1 VLLPEDTLLDVKV
14 RGSLDSN
21 GSPSSNPRSLRPLV
35 AAFNPRFLHATE
47 NKSPARTGLTRF
59 LIAKGEAMSSH
70 LGIATRHRVFAI
82 VIIALLAFAPFAF
95 SQSNVSAGSISGT
108 VTDPSGATVPNVPV
122 SITNTATGRT
132 INLTTNS
139 SGGYT
144 TGALQPGPYTVK
156 VTAKGFQS
164 VSLPLTVQVGNTAN
178 GNVKLT
184 LGQETQ
190 IVEVQAETEQVNTQQ
205 ATVQGVLNAQ
215 QIENL
220 PVNGRNFLDLAQLE
234 PGVQIQD
241 GQNFDPTKAGY
252 SSISFGGRFGRTARI
267 NVDGVDISD
276 ETVGTTTEDIPSSA
290 IQEFQLAQSSLDIS
304 TDLTS
309 SGSVNV
315 VTKSGTNALHGEAF
329 GLFRDSSMAAAL
341 PTQGFAPPPFQRS
354 QFGGSLGGPII
365 KDKLFFFLD
374 AERIKQDSTSPVVVG
389 DVINTAGATI
399 PFSQNS
405 GTFTQPFRET
415 STLARA
421 DYQLGKAKLFYRFTY
436 FQNSLPATF
445 GLGFSVYNNKDITRN
460 HVFGVD
466 FATGNWSHSIRY
478 SYLKF
483 QNQIVDQTTGTNLP
497 FANLGIE
504 MRILPTGF
512 ISGPNL
518 LAPQSTPQANQEAKY
533 DGIKTFGKHT
543 FRFGMSY
550 NRIQGGGFAKFFSI
564 APRVTSTASPTTV
577 DTANAGPF
585 PGGATNPL
593 NYPVQTVQVG
603 NGQGFS
609 TENPALGFP
618 AGGLGPDN
626 RIGVYIADVWK
637 LFPNFTINAGLR
649 YDRDTGRTDSDLPA
663 IPEINAVLPGFGNA
677 VKNPNLNFAPQLGIA
692 LDPTGNGKTVFRAGI
707 GMFYENVIY
716 NNVLFDR
723 PLRLR
728 TGAFL
733 QSPLACR
740 NGTPQPIPITNPDG
754 SSSTLFAPAAACSGP
769 IGVAAPLIAAFQQQY
784 QALNPFDINAPNP
797 NFIGNFVGTS
807 SFPVALFAPN
817 YQSPRSVQMNFGF
830 QHEVRR
836 GMIASVDFLR
846 NVTTHT
852 LLGID
857 PNKAGDARFFDPA
870 AATAAIDAT
879 NASFNCGPGS
889 AGVNCAIAA
898 GATIGD
904 YAGNGLTSPLDAGG
918 PCGPNLGV
926 NCAFPGAN
934 PNLGQAFFLEP
945 VGRSTYN
952 AIQMKLSQ
960 NVTRP
965 MKGIR
970 ALNFQ
975 VSYSLSRFSNSG
987 GAQATGTTADNDQDF
1002 VLQAADNNNPNAFFG
1017 PSLLDRTHQ
1026 FSFGGYFDTPGGFR
1040 IGMIGHFYSPLPA
1053 TLSVPDPATG
1063 GGIFQTDFTGD
1074 GSVQDPFPGT
1084 TMGFFDRHI
1093 DAAGLNTFLANY
1105 NAGSGG
1111 QPTPAGQV
1119 LLASGLM
1126 TLAQLQALG
1135 GVAPLYVTDPS
1146 TQCGNVAAGQLP
1158 SFDCF
1163 QLAPQGQVNMD
1174 WLRSLDMSFAWRHT
1188 FRERFVI
1195 EPSVK
1200 VFNVLN
1206 FANFGLP
1213 PNTLSGVLS
1222 GGPGSL
1228 NGTTYN
1234 TNNTRLGNGTGV
1246 YALGAPRQIEF
1257 GLRVTF

>member
-1 VLLPEDTLLDVKV
+1 
-14 RGSLDSN
+14 
-21 GSPSSNPRSLRPLV
+21 LRPLV

-47 NKSPARTGLTRF
+47 NNSPARMGLTRF

-70 LGIATRHRVFAI
+70 LGIATRHRVFA
-82 VIIALLAFAPFAF
+82 VVVIALLAFAPFAY
-95 SQSNVSAGSISGT
+95 SQSNISAGSISGT
-108 VTDPSGATVPNVPV
+108 VTDPSGATVPNAPV
-122 SITNTATGRT
+122 TITNTATGHA

-139 SGGYT
+139 SGTYT
-144 TGALQPGPYTVK
+144 TGALPPGPYTVK
-156 VTAKGFQS
+156 VAAKGFQS
-164 VSLPLTVQVGNTAN
+164 VSLPLTVQVGNTAS

-190 IVEVQAETEQVNTQQ
+190 VVEVQAETEQVNTQQ

-290 IQEFQLAQSSLDIS
+290 IQEFQLAQSNLDIS

-309 SGSVNV
+309 SGAVNV
-315 VTKSGTNALHGEAF
+315 VTKSGTNALHGEGF
-329 GLFRDSSMAAAL
+329 GLFRDSSQAAAL
-341 PTQGFAPPPFQRS
+341 PTPPGFKAPFQRS
-354 QFGGSLGGPII
+354 QFGGSIGGPII

-374 AERIKQDSTSPVVVG
+374 AERIKQDSISPVVVS
-389 DVINTAGATI
+389 DVTNSAGLNV

-421 DYQLGKAKLFYRFTY
+421 DYQLGKAKLFYRFSY

-445 GLGFSVYNNKDITRN
+445 GLGFSVYDNKDITRN
-460 HVFGVD
+460 HVFGID
-466 FATGNWSHSIRY
+466 FATGAWSHSIRY

-483 QNQIVDQTTGTNLP
+483 QNQIVDQTTGTGLP
-497 FANLGIE
+497 FADLGIE

-518 LAPQSTPQANQEAKY
+518 LAPQSTPQANHEAKY

-543 FRFGMSY
+543 FRFGASY
-550 NRIQGGGFAKFFSI
+550 NHIQGGGFAKFFSI
-564 APRVTSTASPTTV
+564 APRVTSTASPSVV
-577 DTANAGPF
+577 DTAATGPF
-585 PGGATNPL
+585 AGGAANPL
-593 NYPVQTVQVG
+593 NYPVQSVVLG

-637 LFPNFTINAGLR
+637 LFPNFTVNAGLR

-692 LDPTGNGKTVFRAGI
+692 LDPTGKGTTVFRAGI

-728 TGAFL
+728 NGAFL
-733 QSPLACR
+733 QTPTACR
-740 NGTPQPIPITNPDG
+740 NGSPQPVTINNPDG
-754 SSSTLFAPAAACSGP
+754 TTGTIFAPAAACSGP
-769 IGVAAPLIAAFQQQY
+769 IGLAAPLIAAFQQQY

-797 NFIGNFVGTS
+797 NFIGGIIGAGE
-807 SFPVALFAPN
+807 SFPLGLFAPN
-817 YQSPRSVQMNFGF
+817 YQTPRSVQMNFGF

-857 PNKAGDARFFDPA
+857 PNKAGDARFFDKNA
-870 AATAAIDAT
+870 ALNAINLTLQQCKVGTIDQ
-879 NASFNCGPGS
+879 
-889 AGVNCAIAA
+889 AIAA
-898 GATIGD
+898 CPGLHPAVNGAPAGGATIGD
-904 YAGNGLTSPLDAGG
+904 FAGNGLTSPLDAGG
-918 PCGPNLGV
+918 PCGPNLGAP
-926 NCAFPGAN
+926 CAFPGLN

-975 VSYSLSRFSNSG
+975 VAYSLSRFSNSG
-987 GAQATGTTADNDQDF
+987 GSQLTGTQGDNDQDF
-1002 VLQAADNNNPNAFFG
+1002 VLQAADNNNPNQFFG

-1026 FSFGGYFDTPGGFR
+1026 FSFGGYFDTPGSFR

-1053 TLSVPDPATG
+1053 TISVPDPATG

-1074 GSVQDPFPGT
+1074 GSIQDPFPGT

-1093 DAAGLNTFLANY
+1093 DAAGLNNFLTNY
-1105 NAGSGG
+1105 NAAHGG
-1111 QPTPAGQV
+1111 QPTPAGQA

-1163 QLAPQGQVNMD
+1163 QLAPAGQVNMD

-1188 FRERFVI
+1188 FRERFTI

-1200 VFNVLN
+1200 VFNILN
-1206 FANFGLP
+1206 FANFNLP
-1213 PNTLSGVLS
+1213 PNTLSGILS

-1234 TNNTRLGNGTGV
+1234 ANNTRVGNGTGV
-1246 YALGAPRQIEF
+1246 YAVGAPRQIEW

>member
-1 VLLPEDTLLDVKV
+1 
-14 RGSLDSN
+14 
-21 GSPSSNPRSLRPLV
+21 LRPLV

-47 NKSPARTGLTRF
+47 NKSPARMGLTRF

-95 SQSNVSAGSISGT
+95 SQANVNSGSITGT

-132 INLTTNS
+132 INLTTSS

-144 TGALQPGPYTVK
+144 TGALQPGPYTIK

-164 VSLPLTVQVGNTAN
+164 VSLPLTVQVGNTAT

-190 IVEVQAETEQVNTQQ
+190 VVEVQAETEQVNTQQ
-205 ATVQGVLNAQ
+205 ATVQGVLNSQ

-290 IQEFQLAQSSLDIS
+290 IQEFQLAQSNLDIS

-309 SGSVNV
+309 SGAVNV
-315 VTKSGTNALHGEAF
+315 VTKSGTNALHGEGF
-329 GLFRDSSMAAAL
+329 GLFRDSSQAAAL
-341 PTQGFAPPPFQRS
+341 PTQGFASPPFQRS
-354 QFGGSLGGPII
+354 QFGGSIGGPII
-365 KDKLFFFLD
+365 KDKFFFFLD
-374 AERIKQDSTSPVVVG
+374 AERIKQDSVSPVIVA
-389 DVINTAGATI
+389 DPLSAL
-399 PFSQNS
+399 S

-421 DYQLGKAKLFYRFTY
+421 DYQLGKAKLFYRFSY
-436 FQNSLPATF
+436 FQNSLDATF
-445 GLGFSVYNNKDITRN
+445 GLGFSVYDNKDITRN
-460 HVFGVD
+460 HVFGID
-466 FATGNWSHSIRY
+466 FATGSWSHSIRY

-483 QNQIVDQTTGTNLP
+483 QNQIVDATTGTNLP

-533 DGIKTFGKHT
+533 DGIKTWGKHT
-543 FRFGMSY
+543 VRFGVSY

-564 APRVTSTASPTTV
+564 APRVTATDNGPGGTV
-577 DTANAGPF
+577 ETFANTQGPF
-585 PGGATNPL
+585 PGGLNNPL
-593 NYPVQTVQVG
+593 NFPVQTVQLG
-603 NGQGFS
+603 NGLGFS

-626 RIGVYIADVWK
+626 RIGVYVADVWK

-649 YDRDTGRTDSDLPA
+649 YDHDTGRTDSDLPG
-663 IPEINAVLPGFGNA
+663 IPQLNALLPGFGNP
-677 VKNPNLNFAPQLGIA
+677 VRNPNLNIAPQLGIA
-692 LDPTGNGKTVFRAGI
+692 LDPTGSGKSVFRAGI
-707 GMFYENVIY
+707 GMFYENVIF

-723 PLRLR
+723 PLRLQN
-728 TGAFL
+728 GAFL
-733 QSPLACR
+733 QTPVACR
-740 NGTPQPIPITNPDG
+740 GGVAQPIPVPVTTSTPTGLLTAPAGVCANADG
-754 SSSTLFAPAAACSGP
+754 SQIAIGQAATA
-769 IGVAAPLIAAFQQQY
+769 IAAFQAQY
-784 QALNPFDINAPNP
+784 QALNPLNLSAPNP
-797 NFIGNFVGTS
+797 NFIGNALS
-807 SFPVALFAPN
+807 SNFPLGLFAPN
-817 YQSPRSVQMNFGF
+817 YQSPRSVQMNVGF
-830 QHEVRR
+830 QREVRR
-836 GMIASVDFLR
+836 GMIASVDLVR

-857 PNKAGDARFFDPA
+857 VNHAGDARFLDANA
-870 AATAAIDAT
+870 ANAAITAT
-879 NASFNCGPGS
+879 NQQFPGCGPGI
-889 AGVNCAIAA
+889 AGIDCAIAA
-898 GATIGD
+898 ANAQVAAGTRTNPLSIGD
-904 YAGNGLTSPLDAGG
+904 YASNGLTSPFDTGG
-918 PCGPNLGV
+918 ACQGA
-926 NCAFPGAN
+926 CAFPGIN

-952 AIQMKLSQ
+952 AVQMKLSQ

-965 MKGIR
+965 IKGIR
-970 ALNFQ
+970 AVNFQ
-975 VSYSLSRFSNSG
+975 VAYSLSRFSNSG
-987 GAQATGTTADNDQDF
+987 GAQVTGTPADNDQDF
-1002 VLQAADNNNPNAFFG
+1002 VLQAEDNNNPNQFFG

-1040 IGMIGHFYSPLPA
+1040 LGMIGHFYSPLPA
-1053 TLSVPDPATG
+1053 NLVVPDPGTQGG

-1074 GSVQDPFPGT
+1074 GTIQDPLPGT
-1084 TMGFFDRHI
+1084 RNGSFDRSV
-1093 DAAGLNTFLANY
+1093 DAAGLNALLANY
-1105 NAGSGG
+1105 NSTVAGSA
-1111 QPTPAGQV
+1111 TPAGQA
-1119 LLASGLM
+1119 LINAGLI

-1135 GVAPLYVTDPS
+1135 GVAPTI
-1146 TQCGNVAAGQLP
+1146 A
-1158 SFDCF
+1158 
-1163 QLAPQGQVNMD
+1163 LAPAGQVNMD
-1174 WLRSLDMSFAWRHT
+1174 WLRSFDFSLAWRHT
-1188 FRERFVI
+1188 IKERYTI

-1200 VFNVLN
+1200 FFNVLN
-1206 FANFGLP
+1206 FANFNLP
-1213 PNTLSGVLS
+1213 PNTLSGILS

-1234 TNNTRLGNGTGV
+1234 ANNTRVGNGTGV
-1246 YALGAPRQIEF
+1246 YGLGAPRQIEW
-1257 GLRVTF
+1257 GLRFTF

>member
-14 RGSLDSN
+14 HGSLDSN

-47 NKSPARTGLTRF
+47 NKSPARMGLTRF

-82 VIIALLAFAPFAF
+82 VIIALLAFAPFAY
-95 SQSNVSAGSISGT
+95 SQANINAGSISGA
-108 VTDPSGATVPNVPV
+108 VTDPSGATLPNVPV
-122 SITNTATGRT
+122 IITNNNTGRV
-132 INLTTNS
+132 INLNTTS
-139 SGGYT
+139 SGNYT
-144 TGALQPGPYTVK
+144 TGPIDPGTYTVK
-156 VTAKGFQS
+156 VTAKGFQT

-178 GNVKLT
+178 GNVRLV

-190 IVEVQAETEQVNTQQ
+190 VVEVQAETEQVNTQQ

-267 NVDGVDISD
+267 NVDGIDVSD
-276 ETVGTTTEDIPSSA
+276 ETVGTTTQDIPASA
-290 IQEFQLAQSSLDIS
+290 IQEFQLAQSNLDIS

-309 SGSVNV
+309 SGAVNV
-315 VTKSGTNALHGEAF
+315 VTKSGTNALHGE
-329 GLFRDSSMAAAL
+329 GYGTFRDSSQAAAL

-354 QFGGSLGGPII
+354 QFGGNLGGPII

-374 AERIKQDSTSPVVVG
+374 AERTKQDSIAPVVVS
-389 DVINTAGATI
+389 DVTDSAGNLI
-399 PFSQNS
+399 PFSANS
-405 GTFTQPFRET
+405 GTFSQPFRET
-415 STLARA
+415 ETLGRL

-445 GLGFSVYNNKDITRN
+445 GFGFSVYDNKDITRN

-512 ISGPNL
+512 LSGPNL
-518 LAPQSTPQANQEAKY
+518 LAPQSTPQANNEAKY
-533 DGIKTFGKHT
+533 DGIKSFGKHT

-564 APRVTSTASPTTV
+564 APRVSATANGATV
-577 DTANAGPF
+577 DLAKAGPF

-593 NYPVQTVQVG
+593 NYPAQNVTMS

-626 RIGVYIADVWK
+626 RIGLYFGDVWK
-637 LFPNFTINAGLR
+637 IFPNMTVTAGLR

-692 LDPTGNGKTVFRAGI
+692 LDPTGSGKSVFRAGI
-707 GMFYENVIY
+707 GVFYENVIY

-728 TGAFL
+728 NGAFL
-733 QSPLACR
+733 QTPAACLGGKPQNVSVTDANGNTSTIAPPAGVCGEPMGLA
-740 NGTPQPIPITNPDG
+740 
-754 SSSTLFAPAAACSGP
+754 APA
-769 IGVAAPLIAAFQQQY
+769 LAAFQQQF
-784 QALNPFDINAPNP
+784 QALTPFNLNAPNP
-797 NFIGNFVGTS
+797 NFVQNSLAAGLSLPVG
-807 SFPVALFAPN
+807 LFAPN
-817 YQSPRSVQMNFGF
+817 YKSPRSIQMNVGF
-830 QHEVRR
+830 QHEIRR
-836 GMIASVDFLR
+836 GMIASVDLVR
-846 NVTTHT
+846 NVTEHL
-852 LLGID
+852 LLGVDENHI
-857 PNKAGDARFFDPA
+857 GDARFFDA
-870 AATAAIDAT
+870 NAAT
-879 NASFNCGPGS
+879 NAITLTNAQFGCPPGS
-889 AGVNCAIAA
+889 AGVNCAIGA
-898 GATIGD
+898 GATIAD
-904 YAGNGLTSPLDAGG
+904 YAGHGLTSPLDPGG
-918 PCGPNLGV
+918 SCVPNLVPDPTTGV
-926 NCAFPGAN
+926 AVPCAFPGIN
-934 PNLGQAFFLEP
+934 PSQGALMFLEP
-945 VGRSTYN
+945 VGRSSYN
-952 AIQMKLSQ
+952 ALQMKVSQ

-965 MKGIR
+965 LPGLR
-970 ALNFQ
+970 AVNFQ
-975 VSYSLSRFSNSG
+975 VSYSLSRFTNPG
-987 GAQATGTTADNDQDF
+987 GTSFSYTNGSLGGVTGDNDQDF
-1002 VLQAADNNNPNAFFG
+1002 VLQAADNNSPNRFSG

-1026 FSFGGYFDTPGGFR
+1026 FSFGGYVDTPGGFR
-1040 IGMIGHFYSPLPA
+1040 LGMIGHFYSPLA
-1053 TLSVPDPATG
+1053 QTLFVPDVGTG

-1074 GSVQDPFPGT
+1074 GTIQDPVPGT
-1084 TMGFFDRHI
+1084 NMGAFDRHV
-1093 DAAGLNTFLANY
+1093 DAAGLNAFINNY
-1105 NAGSGG
+1105 NATVAG

-1119 LLASGLM
+1119 LINSGLM
-1126 TLAQLQALG
+1126 TVAQLQALG
-1135 GVAPLYVTDPS
+1135 AVAPTI
-1146 TQCGNVAAGQLP
+1146 A
-1158 SFDCF
+1158 
-1163 QLAPQGQVNMD
+1163 LAPQGQVNLD
-1174 WLRSLDMSFAWRHT
+1174 WLRSLDMRLAWRHT
-1188 FRERFVI
+1188 FKERFTV
-1195 EPSVK
+1195 EPSVAF
-1200 VFNVLN
+1200 FNVLN
-1206 FANFGLP
+1206 FANFNLP
-1213 PNTLSGVLS
+1213 PNTLSGILS

-1234 TNNTRLGNGTGV
+1234 QNNITRVGNGTGV
-1246 YALGAPRQIEF
+1246 YNVGAPRQIEW
-1257 GLRVTF
+1257 GLKFTF